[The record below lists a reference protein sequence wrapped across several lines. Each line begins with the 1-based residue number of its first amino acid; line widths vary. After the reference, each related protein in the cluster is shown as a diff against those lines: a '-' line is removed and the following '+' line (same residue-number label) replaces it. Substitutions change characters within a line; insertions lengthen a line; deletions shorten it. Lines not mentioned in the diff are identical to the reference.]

1 MSHTEPV
8 ESEAQKRR
16 RLRQERILNRGNDR
30 LGRIRSTLSQ
40 TQDELSTSE
49 MSMVGGHELKTAET
63 TTHVAG
69 ISLDSVE
76 NTATDSRPRRR
87 AGNLARAARLK
98 AEAAMDQQPFS
109 NTNVGSGSGEKDI
122 RQAINTANINSN
134 ALHDTVTAEIADPV
148 ANVPSQ
154 LETSTSFASPTGGV
168 QPPGNIV
175 MVRRFSVAGL
185 LQSVVRLMPVLS
197 VFVYGI
203 RREAGY
209 ERLMG
214 DSEADVRSKW
224 ANLLE
229 SRPDSRL
236 DEWASGN
243 FLLWYVMIVEAVLY
257 GTYLVLTDRRPQTSN
272 ALLAN
277 IPGIPGWTSVIF
289 SAGGRI
295 LDSIALLL
303 FLTAL
308 CIVTV

>member
-1 MSHTEPV
+1 MSHIEPV

-30 LGRIRSTLSQ
+30 LGRIRNTLSQ

-49 MSMVGGHELKTAET
+49 MSMVGGHELKTAEP

-69 ISLDSVE
+69 ISLDSIE
-76 NTATDSRPRRR
+76 STATDNRPRRR

-98 AEAAMDQQPFS
+98 AEDARNQQPLS
-109 NTNVGSGSGEKDI
+109 NSITGSGSDEKDI
-122 RQAINTANINSN
+122 RQNIKTANINSD
-134 ALHDTVTAEIADPV
+134 ALHDTVTAEISDPV
-148 ANVPSQ
+148 ANGPSQ
-154 LETSTSFASPTGGV
+154 LETSTSFASSTNEI
-168 QPPGNIV
+168 QSPGNPV

-185 LQSVVRLMPVLS
+185 LQSLVRLIPVLS

-214 DSEADVRSKW
+214 DSEADVRAKW
-224 ANLLE
+224 TNLLE

-257 GTYLVLTDRRPQTSN
+257 GTYLLLTDRRPQTSN
-272 ALLAN
+272 TLLSN
-277 IPGIPGWTSVIF
+277 IPGIPGWTSVVF

>member
-30 LGRIRSTLSQ
+30 LGRIRSALSQ
-40 TQDELSTSE
+40 TQEELSTSE
-49 MSMVGGHELKTAET
+49 MSMVGGHELKTAEPT
-63 TTHVAG
+63 KHIAG
-69 ISLDSVE
+69 ISLDSIDS
-76 NTATDSRPRRR
+76 TAADSRPRRR

-98 AEAAMDQQPFS
+98 AEAAKDQQS
-109 NTNVGSGSGEKDI
+109 LYDNSIDTESAEKNI
-122 RQAINTANINSN
+122 QHAINTADINSN
-134 ALHDTVTAEIADPV
+134 ALHDTVTAEISDPA
-148 ANVPSQ
+148 ANRPSQ
-154 LETSTSFASPTGGV
+154 LGASLSFASSTDSV
-168 QPPGNIV
+168 QASGHPV
-175 MVRRFSVAGL
+175 MARRFSMAGL
-185 LQSVVRLMPVLS
+185 SQSVVRLMPVLG

-214 DSEADVRSKW
+214 DSEADVRAKW
-224 ANLLE
+224 ANLLN

-243 FLLWYVMIVEAVLY
+243 FLLWYVMLVEAVLY
-257 GTYLVLTDRRPQTSN
+257 GAYVVLADRRPQTSN
-272 ALLAN
+272 TLLAN
-277 IPGIPGWTSVIF
+277 IPGIPGWIAIVF

-295 LDSIALLL
+295 LDSISLLL

-308 CIVTV
+308 CVVTV